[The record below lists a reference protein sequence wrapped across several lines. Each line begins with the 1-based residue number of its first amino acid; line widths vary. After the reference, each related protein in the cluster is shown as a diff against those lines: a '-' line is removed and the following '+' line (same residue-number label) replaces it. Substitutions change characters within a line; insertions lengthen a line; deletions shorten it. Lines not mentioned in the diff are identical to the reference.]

1 MSERFCI
8 RPKQVVDRHLRA
20 VYATWWEPSCKMED
34 IQYSLLCSGPPAPSP
49 KSFLMV
55 NVIYASV
62 VNGDGDFR
70 TTPEAGEFLL
80 DFEVDPRLAF
90 LETVSF

>member
-1 MSERFCI
+1 
-8 RPKQVVDRHLRA
+8 
-20 VYATWWEPSCKMED
+20 
-34 IQYSLLCSGPPAPSP
+34 
-49 KSFLMV
+49 MV